1 MRSMEAKLQTCVEA
15 SVTTRSVKEEDAK
28 FEPICPSYPH
38 LNDYGKLYQV
48 PFVRRRAEMDVQ
60 IDFVRPNQLTE
71 LFKKPMIVEVSW
83 NKRIPHLSMQNS
95 IIWISANVW
104 DDRVFECLVLCC
116 QLVDKH
122 FAM

>member
-15 SVTTRSVKEEDAK
+15 SVTTSSVKEEDGK

-38 LNDYGKLYQV
+38 LNDYRKLYQV

-60 IDFVRPNQLTE
+60 IDFVPNQLTE
-71 LFKKPMIVEVSW
+71 LFKKPMIVKVSW

-95 IIWISANVW
+95 IIWISANV
-104 DDRVFECLVLCC
+104 
-116 QLVDKH
+116 
-122 FAM
+122 